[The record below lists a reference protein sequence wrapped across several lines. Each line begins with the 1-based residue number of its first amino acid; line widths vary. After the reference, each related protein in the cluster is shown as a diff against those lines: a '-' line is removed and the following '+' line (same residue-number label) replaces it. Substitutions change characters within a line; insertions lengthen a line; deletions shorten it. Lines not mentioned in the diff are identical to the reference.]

1 MFATSRVRN
10 PSLRNTNA
18 HARTSPRAPL
28 PTSQPLL
35 RAADSCA
42 QVNTSTPYPCNLPA
56 PGNHN
61 SPPSLQPTNT
71 TFPQRRCL
79 STQPVLYLK
88 CTVVTHWLC
97 MCYVHCCSFFAH
109 ERLGRWG
116 SVNYQ
121 KARPKGY
128 DSHSIKEAKAGAFLH
143 SYLSH

>member
-1 MFATSRVRN
+1 MRPQESGTRAFGTPMLTRTPR
-10 PSLRNTNA
+10 PECHFL
-18 HARTSPRAPL
+18 HTSPYSGLQTAVLRSTRAL
-28 PTSQPLL
+28 H
-35 RAADSCA
+35 
-42 QVNTSTPYPCNLPA
+42 YPCNLPA

-61 SPPSLQPTNT
+61 SPPSLQPTHT

-121 KARPKGY
+121 KARRKGY
-128 DSHSIKEAKAGAFLH
+128 DSHSIKGAKAG
-143 SYLSH
+143 SSCIPI